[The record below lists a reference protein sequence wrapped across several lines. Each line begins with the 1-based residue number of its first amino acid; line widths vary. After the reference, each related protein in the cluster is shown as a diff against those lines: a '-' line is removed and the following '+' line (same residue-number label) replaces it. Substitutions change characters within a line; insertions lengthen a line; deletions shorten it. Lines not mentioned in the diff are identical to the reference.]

1 MDRADQLIDQEEA
14 TRYSFIEHH
23 IVNGRTSLFP
33 KQEAQDDEEHTK
45 VKLGE
50 ATYSRFKVSRACLE
64 CL

>member
-1 MDRADQLIDQEEA
+1 MDRANRLIDQEEA
-14 TRYSFIEHH
+14 TRYSFFEHH

-33 KQEAQDDEEHTK
+33 EQEAQGDEQHTK

-50 ATYSRFKVSRACLE
+50 ATYSRFKVSRACLK